1 MRTTFFLEKYHFAL
15 MISKFPFV
23 DLKTETGQK
32 CSSYQMCCFRKK
44 KKGSEENAMNNIVLE
59 IRNYTTNFSFT
70 TYKSLPN
77 CL

>member
-32 CSSYQMCCFRKK
+32 CSSYQMSCFRKK
-44 KKGSEENAMNNIVLE
+44 KKGREENAMNNIVLE
-59 IRNYTTNFSFT
+59 IRNYTTNFGTT

>member
-32 CSSYQMCCFRKK
+32 CSSYQMSCFRKK
-44 KKGSEENAMNNIVLE
+44 KKRKRRKRHE
-59 IRNYTTNFSFT
+59 
-70 TYKSLPN
+70 
-77 CL
+77 